1 MLRTFAAIL
10 VAQHIFDEVEGTHWS
25 DCFITVQSSRYINL
39 LLRLLGTII
48 TKSNDIYLAPVF
60 LLPWVTVLSAGNAM
74 RDAEQLL
81 RGVDLHEVPIAPLK
95 SV

>member
-1 MLRTFAAIL
+1 MLGTFAAIL

-25 DCFITVQSSRYINL
+25 DSFITVQSSRYINL

-48 TKSNDIYLAPVF
+48 TKSNDINLAPVI

-81 RGVDLHEVPIAPLK
+81 RGIVCVRFCMFC
-95 SV
+95 